1 MHGIRC
7 PCHKIATTM
16 KDTELDAIILSHVGD
31 QWLKVARIAGD
42 TLRAPER
49 ESFVAKKGMDRALD
63 VIVARVQALAEAGL
77 IEAQGNLSYP
87 RYSEIRRP

>member
-1 MHGIRC
+1 
-7 PCHKIATTM
+7 M

-42 TLRAPER
+42 TLRAPEL
-49 ESFVAKKGMDRALD
+49 ESLVANKGMDRALN
-63 VIVARVQALAEAGL
+63 VIVTRVQVLAQAGL
-77 IEAQGNLSYP
+77 IESQGNPSYP